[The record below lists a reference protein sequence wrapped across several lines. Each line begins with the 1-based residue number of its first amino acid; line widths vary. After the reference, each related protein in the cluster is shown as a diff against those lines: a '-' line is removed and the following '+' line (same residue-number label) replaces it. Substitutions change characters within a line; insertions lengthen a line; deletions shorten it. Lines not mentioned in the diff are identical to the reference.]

1 MAAADGIRE
10 GEETRRLSR
19 QAPPVSNRAAIGYRK
34 EPGGEYIVNPDAFA
48 SDTICFGALWAMGL
62 ATLSLSAVRGR
73 QHALPPSGPAAAA
86 HLTLVARLPQPAT
99 SGLEE
104 ILSELKR
111 RGPSHHCY
119 PTNTIH
125 VTIRNFDSMK
135 DVDRPQLLAQLRHCV
150 GSHRPF
156 SLRARGLG
164 VSPNSV
170 FVQLFPD
177 DRALWDLR
185 RKLSLLSPDSRTR
198 QRATDSRPF
207 RDLLFRRL
215 AFANLIRF
223 SGPVSLPFIHE
234 IARHRTTGFGSF
246 CVEALELVQT
256 DRLFSAD
263 GTTTID
269 RMALGR

>member
-10 GEETRRLSR
+10 GEEMRRLSR

-34 EPGGEYIVNPDAFA
+34 EPGGEYVVNPNAFA
-48 SDTICFGALWAMGL
+48 SDTIRFGALWAIGL

-86 HLTLVARLPQPAT
+86 HLTLVARLPQQAT

-150 GSHRPF
+150 GSHRP
-156 SLRARGLG
+156 
-164 VSPNSV
+164 
-170 FVQLFPD
+170 
-177 DRALWDLR
+177 
-185 RKLSLLSPDSRTR
+185 
-198 QRATDSRPF
+198 
-207 RDLLFRRL
+207 
-215 AFANLIRF
+215 
-223 SGPVSLPFIHE
+223 
-234 IARHRTTGFGSF
+234 
-246 CVEALELVQT
+246 
-256 DRLFSAD
+256 
-263 GTTTID
+263 
-269 RMALGR
+269 